1 MTGGELATRAAS
13 TALLAIG
20 GLHVAWGLGSSW
32 PRIDRDQA
40 DPTACFAVAGLLGA
54 AAGLVAGRPRRAP
67 RLSRLGARVVTGVL
81 ATRGAFGMAGR
92 TDLLA
97 PGSSSDRFR
106 SMDRRVY
113 SPICLALAALSL
125 PRGRPASRTG

>member
-1 MTGGELATRAAS
+1 MRSGRTKIAAA
-13 TALLAIG
+13 ALFAISG
-20 GLHVAWGLGSSW
+20 MHVAWGLGSSW
-32 PRIDRDQA
+32 PRIDREA
-40 DPTACFAVAGLLGA
+40 AGPAACFAVAGLLGV

-67 RLSRLGARVVTGVL
+67 RLSRLGARTVTAVL

-97 PGSSSDRFR
+97 SEASSERFR

-113 SPICLALAALSL
+113 SPVCLTLAALSL
-125 PRGRPASRTG
+125 PPQS

>member
-1 MTGGELATRAAS
+1 MRTRLAT

-20 GLHVAWGLGSSW
+20 GLHVAWGLGASW
-32 PRIDRDQA
+32 PRIDREPA
-40 DPTACFAVAGLLGA
+40 GPAACFAVAGLLGV
-54 AAGLVAGRPRRAP
+54 AAGLVAGRPRRVP
-67 RLSRLGARVVTGVL
+67 RLSRLGARTVTAVL

-97 PGSSSDRFR
+97 SGASSEGFH

-113 SPICLALAALSL
+113 SPICLTLAALSL
-125 PRGRPASRTG
+125 PPRR

>member
-1 MTGGELATRAAS
+1 MRTRSGRTKLASA
-13 TALLAIG
+13 ALLAIS
-20 GLHVAWGLGSSW
+20 GLHVAWGLGASW
-32 PRIDRDQA
+32 PRIDREPA
-40 DPTACFAVAGLLGA
+40 GSMACFAVAGLLGV

-67 RLSRLGARVVTGVL
+67 RLSRHGARAVTGVL

-97 PGSSSDRFR
+97 SGASSERFR

-113 SPICLALAALSL
+113 SPVCLTLAALSL
-125 PRGRPASRTG
+125 PRQS